1 MKSVTVKNE
10 AGPECRIRSDFLPL
24 SRPSIGEAEIEEVV
38 STLRSGWITT
48 GPKVGRFEKKFKD
61 YLGVQESVAV
71 SSGTAGLHLALL
83 AAGIGPGDE
92 VITST
97 MTFAA
102 TVNTIVLCGA
112 KPVLVDCERGTLN
125 LDIKGVEAKIGEK
138 TRAIVPVHFAG
149 QSCPMDEL
157 LEIARKYR
165 LFVIEDAAH
174 ALGTEYKGRKIGTI
188 GDATVFSFHPIKA
201 ITTGEGGMIV
211 TPQGEW
217 ADKMRLL
224 RFHGVTTSAWARQSG
239 EPTPYAIELPGF
251 KYTMM
256 DIQAALG
263 IRQMD
268 RLESFIERRTALAS
282 LYNHAFREIDGAT
295 PLSPVPYPHVHSW
308 HLFVIKLEL
317 ERLNIDR
324 ERFLKELKARN
335 IGAGIHFPAVHLQPY
350 YQRRYGYKVGD
361 FPVAEQASERILSL
375 PLFPEMVE
383 RDVRDVVGALSEIL
397 AAHRR

>member
-1 MKSVTVKNE
+1 LELGEPVPQPDPE
-10 AGPECRIRSDFLPL
+10 AMARMERERQA
-24 SRPSIGEAEIEEVV
+24 REASQGKTGI
-38 STLRSGWITT
+38 LRRAWGMFRSGPDVSRAAQAGKPTLSPPQEGSTSIPATPSE
-48 GPKVGRFEKKFKD
+48 PK
-61 YLGVQESVAV
+61 
-71 SSGTAGLHLALL
+71 
-83 AAGIGPGDE
+83 
-92 VITST
+92 
-97 MTFAA
+97 
-102 TVNTIVLCGA
+102 
-112 KPVLVDCERGTLN
+112 
-125 LDIKGVEAKIGEK
+125 
-138 TRAIVPVHFAG
+138 
-149 QSCPMDEL
+149 
-157 LEIARKYR
+157 
-165 LFVIEDAAH
+165 
-174 ALGTEYKGRKIGTI
+174 
-188 GDATVFSFHPIKA
+188 
-201 ITTGEGGMIV
+201 
-211 TPQGEW
+211 
-217 ADKMRLL
+217 
-224 RFHGVTTSAWARQSG
+224 
-239 EPTPYAIELPGF
+239 
-251 KYTMM
+251 M
-256 DIQAALG
+256 DIQAAPG

>member
-1 MKSVTVKNE
+1 M
-10 AGPECRIRSDFLPL
+10 RSDFLPL

-224 RFHGVTTSAWARQSG
+224 RFHGV
-239 EPTPYAIELPGF
+239 
-251 KYTMM
+251 
-256 DIQAALG
+256 
-263 IRQMD
+263 
-268 RLESFIERRTALAS
+268 
-282 LYNHAFREIDGAT
+282 
-295 PLSPVPYPHVHSW
+295 
-308 HLFVIKLEL
+308 
-317 ERLNIDR
+317 
-324 ERFLKELKARN
+324 
-335 IGAGIHFPAVHLQPY
+335 
-350 YQRRYGYKVGD
+350 
-361 FPVAEQASERILSL
+361 
-375 PLFPEMVE
+375 
-383 RDVRDVVGALSEIL
+383 
-397 AAHRR
+397 